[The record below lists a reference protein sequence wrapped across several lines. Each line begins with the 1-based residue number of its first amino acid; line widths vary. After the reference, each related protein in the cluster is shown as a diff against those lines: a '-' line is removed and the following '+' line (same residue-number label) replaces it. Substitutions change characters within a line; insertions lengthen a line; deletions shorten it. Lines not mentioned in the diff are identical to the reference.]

1 MSSVHWSQCTPG
13 SLQEV
18 TVHPREPAGG
28 HSAPQGTCNG
38 VTVHPREPAGGH
50 STPQG
55 ACRRSQCTPGSLQ
68 GYLLLAVR
76 NETMH
81 NLQIPSDAVFLNLT
95 LNKIVTLT
103 CNIQFTLTAIR
114 FSKYNVSYSLH
125 HCVLRLGK
133 LYPQFSVSLSSI
145 YGHGN
150 KCNEGSRLL
159 VRWLNG

>member
-1 MSSVHWSQCTPG
+1 MHPREPTGGVTVLPREPEGGVIVHSRESAMGSQCTPG
-13 SLQEV
+13 SL
-18 TVHPREPAGG
+18 HLREPATG
-28 HSAPQGTCNG
+28 S
-38 VTVHPREPAGGH
+38 R
-50 STPQG
+50 
-55 ACRRSQCTPGSLQ
+55 CTPGSLQ
-68 GYLLLAVR
+68 GYLLLTVR

-95 LNKIVTLT
+95 LNTIVTLT